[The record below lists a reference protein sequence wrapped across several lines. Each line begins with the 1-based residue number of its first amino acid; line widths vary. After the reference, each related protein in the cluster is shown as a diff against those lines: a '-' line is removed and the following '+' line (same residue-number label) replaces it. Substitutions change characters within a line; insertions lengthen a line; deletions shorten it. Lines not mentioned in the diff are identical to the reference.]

1 MYKSCF
7 SIIVKQQKL
16 AKIPRLLLREGTLE
30 FRDLIVRL
38 EKSLIVCLEKSGVI
52 GTSLSEKKLTL
63 HKMIGVCDTKTNKCI
78 CLFYP
83 TRTRISKILI

>member
-1 MYKSCF
+1 MYKSSF
-7 SIIVKQQKL
+7 QSFTNNKNSH
-16 AKIPRLLLREGTLE
+16 KIPRLLLREGTLE

-63 HKMIGVCDTKTNKCI
+63 HKMIGVRDTK
-78 CLFYP
+78 P
-83 TRTRISKILI
+83 TSAYDYSTEQGQE